1 MSAPGAAGTNQR
13 SPVLR
18 WRYFWFL
25 GGFVTILL
33 LLISAPEAYFAFRD
47 NKTSIAQLQSAEAR
61 IAANRVANFLDFQ
74 EQLLVVV
81 DRLPWASGTL
91 SVEDRISEY
100 ERLMKLAPAIME
112 IEHVDAS
119 GKNALLVARADPNRI
134 RVAPN
139 ATSAAVIAQ
148 ARRTGKW
155 YSPTY
160 LRDGNVPHVTLALAA
175 LEGAGGVTIVQIN
188 LKFIADMVAQ
198 MRFGEAGQAYVV
210 DSVGKLVAH
219 PNLSLVLRHLD
230 LSRVI
235 PAGLRASGTENVPS
249 ANAIGGSSGARRPL
263 PSAFFFEADG
273 LEGGHVLSS
282 AVRIDPPGW
291 WVVVEQPSSEALS
304 SVFAT
309 LRRTLGFVLLG
320 LALAF
325 ASSYLLAHIF
335 TAPILRVQRGAA
347 RIGAG
352 DLSARIDLHS
362 GDEIEDL
369 AVEFNKMA
377 AQLEEYTTGLEKMVA
392 DKTAQLE
399 LANRH
404 KSEFLANMSHELRTP
419 LNAVIGFSD
428 VLKEEYFGPLNDKQR
443 EYVRDINDS
452 GQHLLSLI
460 NDILDLSKIEAGRMD
475 LDLSRFNL
483 PAAIDDALVLVR
495 ERAHRHNLQIKS
507 TIGADV
513 GDMVADERKLKQI
526 LINLLSN
533 AVKFSHPGGRVLVAA
548 TRGASE
554 VIVSVQDSGL
564 GVAPQDQAAI
574 FEEFHQL
581 ITEGHSRKDGTGL
594 GLARTKRLTEL
605 HGGRIWVESEAGK
618 GATFSFTL
626 PDRDLPAPQQS
637 SPPPSPQASRST

>member
-1 MSAPGAAGTNQR
+1 MTTSNESSVTLR

-18 WRYFWFL
+18 RRYFWFL
-25 GGFVTILL
+25 GGFVTLL
-33 LLISAPEAYFAFRD
+33 LLLTSAPEAYFAFRE
-47 NKTSIAQLQSAEAR
+47 NKQNIAQLQSAEAR
-61 IAANRVANFLDFQ
+61 LAANRVNNFLEYQ
-74 EQLLVVV
+74 ERQLMEV
-81 DRLPWASGTL
+81 DRLPWMSGVFT
-91 SVEDRISEY
+91 EADRVSEY
-100 ERLMKLAPAIME
+100 ERLMKQVPAIME
-112 IEHVDAS
+112 IEHIDAS
-119 GKNALLVARADPNRI
+119 GQTAMRISRTDPNRLAAPPSRGNDAAI
-134 RVAPN
+134 REAK
-139 ATSAAVIAQ
+139 
-148 ARRTGKW
+148 RLGKW

-160 LRDGNVPHVTLALAA
+160 LREGNMPHVTLAMTVGDERA
-175 LEGAGGVTIVQIN
+175 GVTIAHIN
-188 LKFIADMVAQ
+188 LKFVADVVAT
-198 MRFGEAGQAYVV
+198 MRFGRAGQAYIV
-210 DSVGKLVAH
+210 DSANKLVAH
-219 PNLSLVLRHLD
+219 PNLSLVLRRMD
-230 LSRVI
+230 LSGLL
-235 PAGLRASGTENVPS
+235 PAYLLDRGKRGPNRSDAPGEKSAVSG
-249 ANAIGGSSGARRPL
+249 PL
-263 PSAFFFEADG
+263 PSLAFFESES
-273 LEGGHVLSS
+273 LEGARVLSS
-282 AVRIDPPGW
+282 AVHIATTDW
-291 WVVVEQPSSEALS
+291 WVVVEQPYSEALS
-304 SVFAT
+304 GVFDT
-309 LRRTLGFVLLG
+309 LKRTLGFLLLG

-325 ASSYLLAHIF
+325 ASSYLLARMF
-335 TAPILRVQRGAA
+335 AAPILRVQRGAA

-352 DLSARIDLHS
+352 DLSTRIDLHS

-369 AVEFNKMA
+369 AAEFNKMA

-428 VLKEEYFGPLNDKQR
+428 VLKEQYFGLLNDKQQ

-507 TIGADV
+507 SIGADI

-533 AVKFSHPGGRVLVAA
+533 AVKFSHPGGSVLVAA
-548 TRGASE
+548 MRGAGE
-554 VIVSVQDSGL
+554 VIVSVKDSGL
-564 GVAPQDQAAI
+564 GVAPHDQAAI

-581 ITEGHSRKDGTGL
+581 TTEGHPRQEGTGL
-594 GLARTKRLTEL
+594 GLALTKRFTEL